1 MKAQKVKTAIALSI
15 MSTVALVL
23 LIALAPI
30 VGSHQAFAFGW
41 YGSSWGGYGSGWP
54 YYYGAG
60 SDPSLGW

>member
-1 MKAQKVKTAIALSI
+1 MKAEKVKTTMAFSI

-41 YGSSWGGYGSGWP
+41 YGGYGSGWP
-54 YYYGAG
+54 YYGAG